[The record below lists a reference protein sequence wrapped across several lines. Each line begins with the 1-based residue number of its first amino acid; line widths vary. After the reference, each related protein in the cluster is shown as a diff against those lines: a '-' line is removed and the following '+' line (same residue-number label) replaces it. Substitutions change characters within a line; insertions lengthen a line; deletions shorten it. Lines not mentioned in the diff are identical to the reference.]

1 MNGLKQL
8 QSRIGYSLRHRAVK
22 AGVVACLIAGAGVA
36 LAAAVW
42 WPADRANAALTE
54 RLAEQRRA
62 LVEGKQAGEAARLHA
77 RNLQAVPQLE
87 AKLDAAVDQ
96 TEIVDGLGRLARRHG
111 LRIVNQSYAER
122 RDQGRGAGLVVE
134 LAVEGPYGAARN
146 FLHGIAGLPV
156 WIEVNEVQL
165 DRAGDGGAV
174 KGRLRLTSFRRD
186 GRRGS

>member
-1 MNGLKQL
+1 MNGLQHM
-8 QSRIGYSLRHRAVK
+8 QSQIGYSLRHRAVR
-22 AGVVACLIAGAGVA
+22 AGVVACL
-36 LAAAVW
+36 LAAIGLAVAAIVW
-42 WPADRANAALTE
+42 WPAERANAALTE
-54 RLAEQRRA
+54 RLADERRA
-62 LVEGKQAGEAARLHA
+62 LIEGKQAGEAARVHA
-77 RNLQAVPQLE
+77 RNLQVVPALE

-134 LAVEGPYGAARN
+134 LAVEGRYGAVRN

-165 DRAGDGGAV
+165 DRAGDSGAV

-186 GRRGS
+186 GRRGG